1 MEIDVLLATVGLL
14 GVVVAAL
21 SAQIRRLPIS
31 EPLFGLIAGVVIG
44 PQVLDVMRMAPITSE
59 HSVLHEVSRI
69 LLAVSVMA
77 VALRYPAADVRRSW
91 RPVALLLLVA
101 MPVMA
106 VVTAALGWFL
116 LSIPLMTAA
125 LLGAALCPT
134 DPVLASSVVTGEDA
148 ERDLPARNRQ
158 ILSLE
163 SGANDGLA
171 LPLVLAAIAIAGG
184 ISAGTAIRESLW
196 QVLGGVIMGAA
207 MGWAGGRA
215 LKWGDKYGA
224 TDAAPALFF
233 TVVLALGI
241 LGAAG
246 LLHLDGILAVFV
258 GGLLFNV
265 AGTGDERAAE
275 VPIDEA
281 INRFVVL
288 PLFVLLG
295 AALPWQAWGELGWN
309 GVALAVGVLLLRRLP
324 ILLLL
329 RRPLRLSTPDALY
342 LGWFGPVGV
351 SALFYLTMEADRMG
365 VDETVLAAGSLV
377 LVASTVAFG
386 VSGVAG
392 RALYAKAA
400 RTSSSSS
407 DNQGR
412 AQHRG
417 E

>member
-1 MEIDVLLATVGLL
+1 MGIDILLVTVGLL

-21 SAQIRRLPIS
+21 SSKMRRLPIS
-31 EPLFGLIAGVVIG
+31 EPLLGLVAGVLIG
-44 PQVLDVMRMAPITSE
+44 PHVLGVFHLPPVTAE
-59 HSVLHEVSRI
+59 HSLLHEVSRV

-77 VALRYPAADVRRSW
+77 VALRYPTADLGRACG
-91 RPVALLLLVA
+91 PVALLLLVA

-106 VVTAALGWFL
+106 VVTAAVGWFL
-116 LSIPLMTAA
+116 LSLPFAATA

-158 ILSLE
+158 LLSLE

-171 LPLVLAAIAIAGG
+171 LPLVLGAVAIAGG
-184 ISAGTAIRESLW
+184 MSTGAAVRESLW
-196 QVLGGVIMGAA
+196 QVLGAVMVGAV

-215 LKWGDKYGA
+215 LRLGDKFGA
-224 TDAAPALFF
+224 TESAPALFF
-233 TVVLALGI
+233 TLVLALGI
-241 LGAAG
+241 LGLAG

-265 AGTGDERAAE
+265 VGTGQERAAA

-281 INRFVVL
+281 INRFAVL

-295 AALPWQAWGELGWN
+295 AVLPWQSWADLGWRA
-309 GVALAVGVLLLRRLP
+309 VVLAVCVLLLRRLP

-351 SALFYLTMEADRMG
+351 SALFYLTMEADRVG

-377 LVASTVAFG
+377 LVVSTVAFG
-386 VSGVAG
+386 LSGVAG
-392 RALYAKAA
+392 RVLYA
-400 RTSSSSS
+400 RTTREASPTPP
-407 DNQGR
+407 G
-412 AQHRG
+412 
-417 E
+417 

>member
-1 MEIDVLLATVGLL
+1 MEIDILLGTVGLL

-21 SAQIRRLPIS
+21 SSKMRRLPIS
-31 EPLFGLIAGVVIG
+31 EPLLGLVAGVLIG
-44 PQVLDVMRMAPITSE
+44 PQVLGVFHLPPLTAE
-59 HSVLHEVSRI
+59 HSLLHEVSRI

-77 VALRYPAADVRRSW
+77 VALRYPTADLGRAW

-116 LSIPLMTAA
+116 LSLPFVAAA

-148 ERDLPARNRQ
+148 ERDLPARDRRL
-158 ILSLE
+158 LSLE

-171 LPLVLAAIAIAGG
+171 LPLVLGAVALAGG
-184 ISAGTAIRESLW
+184 MSAGAAVRESLW
-196 QVLGGVIMGAA
+196 QVLGAVAVGAA

-215 LKWGDKYGA
+215 LRLGDKFGA
-224 TDAAPALFF
+224 TESAPALFF
-233 TVVLALGI
+233 TLVLALGI
-241 LGAAG
+241 LGLAG

-258 GGLLFNV
+258 GGLAFNV
-265 AGTGDERAAE
+265 VGTGQERAAA

-281 INRFVVL
+281 INRFAVL

-295 AALPWQAWGELGWN
+295 AVLPWQSWADLGWRA
-309 GVALAVGVLLLRRLP
+309 VALAVCVLLLRRLP

-351 SALFYLTMEADRMG
+351 SALFYLTMEADRVG

-377 LVASTVAFG
+377 LVVSTVAFG

-392 RALYAKAA
+392 RVLYARTTRHASAA
-400 RTSSSSS
+400 SP
-407 DNQGR
+407 G
-412 AQHRG
+412 
-417 E
+417 